1 MQLSLKNLIDDA
13 TGQTNRAVLR
23 GLVHRRA
30 IADDGAIT
38 PKSLRSSQ
46 RYYASLLAQL
56 LSGWQTRHGVP
67 MRMVTVTA
75 YGKQRDGI
83 RRSQF

>member
-13 TGQTNRAVLR
+13 TGQTNRAVLW

-38 PKSLRSSQ
+38 PRSLRSSQ
-46 RYYASLLAQL
+46 RYYATLLAQML
-56 LSGWQTRHGVP
+56 CGWRTRHGIPV
-67 MRMVTVTA
+67 RMVTITP